1 VPASI
6 RPGTFCSCFGSLSE
20 AIIAGGYP
28 DHRLPGRFVVHLIR
42 EGARLFCALPPMLRI
57 GDER

>member
-1 VPASI
+1 LFIYAP
-6 RPGTFCSCFGSLSE
+6 FGSLSE
-20 AIIAGGYP
+20 AIITGGYP

-42 EGARLFCALPPMLRI
+42 EGARLFCALPPMLS